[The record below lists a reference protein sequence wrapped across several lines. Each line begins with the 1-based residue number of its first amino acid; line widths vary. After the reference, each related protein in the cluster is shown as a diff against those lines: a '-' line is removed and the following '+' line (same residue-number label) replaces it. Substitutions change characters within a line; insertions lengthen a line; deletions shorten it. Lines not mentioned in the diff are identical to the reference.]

1 MHPLLFF
8 LLLLPV
14 SLTAQ
19 PIGNEWIRPGQVY
32 WKIPIAQTGLYRITY
47 ADLNNAGVPT
57 NALNPNQLQLFH
69 RGREQAIFVSGD
81 GSGRFTTTDFVEF
94 YGQRNDG
101 TLDSLLYRPAISEQP
116 LGMPHPY
123 YNFFSDT
130 TAYFLTIGP
139 STGRRMMVATDAG
152 TVHPVPEPYVWSES
166 LRLFTEAY
174 PGYAAGL
181 ANKAESSYFEAA
193 EGYTGPIL
201 TKNQLADQFFFLN
214 TPYRAGPTPELEV
227 LLVGRDYTNHLVET
241 YAGPTQTTRRPVDST
256 AFLPYDNA
264 RVPVRLL
271 WDDVAPDGQF
281 FFGTRAINPNTST
294 DRYSVSYVR
303 FRYPQRPTL
312 SFQLPKTIQ
321 LRANPANQSLL
332 QLEQVPAN
340 ARLFD
345 ITDLANPIRFS
356 ASVRGDSVRVLVSGT
371 ASTRTLFC
379 VGEPLAVPSLR
390 PVRFRS
396 FAGNP
401 ADFVI
406 VSNEQLMQSSPNQ
419 SNAVRDYATY
429 RASAAGGKHDT
440 LVVTVSEL
448 FDQYSYGERSPL
460 AIRRFCDE
468 LLRTGHPAYLLLLGR
483 SRHPAGIRTN
493 PAGPLLDL
501 VPTGGYPGSD
511 AVFTA
516 GLSGFPPD
524 VPALPTG
531 RINAGTPDE
540 VRAYLAKVQ
549 AFETVLAASDTT
561 DQSWRKTVLHLS
573 GGRSAS
579 ELFLFKTLVD
589 GYGQRAQ
596 TGMLGAQVTAFAKQT
611 DAPTETIDLS
621 GPVNAGVGLLT
632 FFGHSSLALTDL
644 DIGFASDA
652 TRNYRNRGRYPLLF
666 VNGCAL
672 GNFFYGA
679 PTLGT
684 DWLLT
689 PNRGAIAVL
698 AHSHLGTVDAL
709 DRYATQFY
717 TLLAD
722 STWLSRSIGVIQ
734 QETIRRVLSQYNS
747 PADIANA
754 HQMVL
759 QGDPALRI
767 FPFSQPDYAIPANGL
782 TITKS
787 GDSVRVQAIMANYG
801 QYRAGKLP
809 VQISRSRAGK
819 PTETYRLLTSK
830 GVAFRDTLTVHL
842 PDQSARP
849 TEFVVTLNAGGA
861 TPTVPESTHA
871 NNEARLTINFSA
883 PQPVVVPPDRT
894 GPLLEVAF
902 DGQRI
907 ADGAVVSPAPVLDVL
922 VADDNRVTLR
932 QDTSAMNLYLKPAG
946 ETGLF
951 RRVSWQGADYQP
963 ADSNN
968 VFRLRHRLPV
978 LGDGLYQL
986 RLTAQDAAGNPSAP
1000 YDIHFRVIHQPELT
1014 RFAVFPNPFRDQ
1026 ITFAFDLTG
1035 EQPPGNISLLIS
1047 NLNGQLVRHLTQ
1059 PTRIGQNEWT
1069 WDGRSDAGAFL
1080 PAGVYLFALQ
1090 PGDFPVSRESVLRGR
1105 VLLIR

>member
-1 MHPLLFF
+1 MRPLLFF

-14 SLTAQ
+14 NLMAQ
-19 PIGNEWIRPGQVY
+19 PIGNEWIRPGQTY
-32 WKIPIAQTGLYRITY
+32 WKIPIAQTSLYRITY
-47 ADLNNAGVPT
+47 ADLRNAGMPV
-57 NALNPNQLQLFH
+57 NVLSPNRLQLFH
-69 RGREQAIFVSGD
+69 RGREQAIFVSGERT
-81 GSGRFTTTDFVEF
+81 GRFTPTDFVEF

-101 TLDSLLYRPAISEQP
+101 TLDSLLYRPAQSEQP
-116 LGMPHPY
+116 LGMPHAY
-123 YNFFSDT
+123 YNLFSDT

-139 STGRRMMVATDAG
+139 ATGRRMAMANDAG
-152 TVHPVPEPYVWSES
+152 TANLVPEPYVWSET

-181 ANKAESSYFEAA
+181 ANKVESSYVEAA
-193 EGYTGPIL
+193 EGYTGSML
-201 TKNQLADQFFFLN
+201 QKNQLADQFLFLN
-214 TPYRAGPTPELEV
+214 TPYRAGPPPELEV
-227 LLVGRDYTNHLVET
+227 LLVGREYTNHLVET
-241 YAGPTQTTRRPVDST
+241 YAGPAQTTRRPVDSV
-256 AFLPYDNA
+256 AFLPYENA
-264 RVPVRLL
+264 RVQVKLR
-271 WDDVAPDGQF
+271 WDDVTPDGQF

-303 FRYPQRPTL
+303 FRYPHRPTL
-312 SFQLPKTIQ
+312 GFQVPKTIQ
-321 LRANPANQSLL
+321 LRPNPANQSLL
-332 QLEQVPAN
+332 VLEQVPNN

-345 ITDLANPIRFS
+345 ITDPANPIRLS
-356 ASVRGDSVRVLVSGT
+356 ASVRGDLVRVLVYGT
-371 ASTRTLFC
+371 ATARTLFC

-390 PVRFRS
+390 AVRFRS
-396 FAGNP
+396 FAGSP
-401 ADFVI
+401 ADFII
-406 VSNEQLMQSSPNQ
+406 VSHEQLMQSSLNQ
-419 SNAVRDYATY
+419 SDAVREYATY

-440 LVVTVSEL
+440 LVVTVGEL

-468 LLRTGHPAYLLLLGR
+468 LLRTGHPAFLLLLGR

-516 GLSGFPPD
+516 GLNGFPPD

-549 AFETVLAASDTT
+549 AFETVLTEPDTT
-561 DQSWRKTVLHLS
+561 DQTWRKTMLHLS
-573 GGRSAS
+573 GGRSAP
-579 ELFLFKTLVD
+579 ELFLFKALVD
-589 GYGQRAQ
+589 SYGQRVK
-596 TGMLGAQVTAFAKQT
+596 TGMLGALVTAFAKQT

-632 FFGHSSLALTDL
+632 FFGHSRLALTDL
-644 DIGFASDA
+644 DIGFASDG
-652 TRNYRNRGRYPLLF
+652 TKNYRNQGRYPLLF

-672 GNFFYGA
+672 GNFFYGT

-717 TLLAD
+717 SLLAD

-734 QETIRRVLSQYNS
+734 QETIRRVLSQYHR

-767 FPFSQPDYAIPANGL
+767 FPFSQPDYAIPGDGIS
-782 TITKS
+782 ITKS
-787 GDSVRVQAIMANYG
+787 GDSVRVQVVVANYG
-801 QYRAGKLP
+801 QYRARPLP
-809 VQISRSRAGK
+809 IQLKWHTGGA
-819 PTETYRLLTSK
+819 TETYAFSTGK
-830 GVAFRDTLTVHL
+830 GVAFRETLTIYL
-842 PDQSARP
+842 PNQSARP

-861 TPTVPESTHA
+861 TPSVPELTHA
-871 NNEARLTINFSA
+871 NNEARLTIDFSA
-883 PQPVVVPPDRT
+883 PQPVVPPPDRT

-907 ADGAVVSPAPVLDVL
+907 TDGAVVSPAPVLDVL
-922 VADDNRVTLR
+922 VIDDNRVTLR
-932 QDTSAMNLYLKPAG
+932 QDTSAINLYLKPAT
-946 ETGLF
+946 ETGAF
-951 RRVSWQGADYQP
+951 RRMSWRGAGYQP

-968 VFRLRHRLPV
+968 VFRLRHRLPI

-986 RLTAQDAAGNPSAP
+986 RLTAQDAAGNPAAP
-1000 YDIHFRVIHQPELT
+1000 YDIRFRVIHQPELT
-1014 RFAVFPNPFRDQ
+1014 RFSVYPNPFHDQ
-1026 ITFAFDLTG
+1026 TTFAFELTG
-1035 EQPPGNISLLIS
+1035 EQPPGNIALLIS
-1047 NLNGQLVRHLTQ
+1047 NLNGQMVRRLSQ
-1059 PTRIGQNEWT
+1059 PTRIGQNDCT
-1069 WDGRSDAGAFL
+1069 WDGRSDAGAL
-1080 PAGVYLFALQ
+1080 VPAGVYLYALQ
-1090 PGDFPVSRESVLRGR
+1090 PGDFPASQATLRGR
-1105 VLLIR
+1105 VLLVR